1 MADRRLAISLP
12 CQVADSLAV
21 VSIDER
27 YLGQPARDAE
37 GIVNTQVIIVGAGP
51 VGLTLAIDLGRRGV
65 RCILLEQKDAP
76 QFLPKME
83 RCNARTME
91 IYRRLGVAKEIR
103 DAGFPHDVPMDVFI
117 VTSLVEPPLLH
128 LPYPSVAQAQAE
140 IAACADGSMPLEPYQ
155 LISQYTLEPLLKSVA
170 ETLPTVDLRYGH
182 EFISFE
188 QDAAGVCAHIKCGD
202 STIELSA
209 HYLVGCDGG
218 SSNVRRQLGIG
229 LQGEANLLQLR
240 QALYRCDD
248 LFERIPI
255 GKGRHYHVADAHS
268 TFLIVQD
275 STRHFTLHSVV
286 DSDDDMKTMFEQT
299 VAMPVNYEML
309 SCAPWRQNLLLAES
323 YGHKRVFL
331 AGDAVH
337 LVIPTGGLGMNSGV
351 GDAVDLSWKLAA
363 TLKGWGGP
371 ALLASY
377 EIERRQIG
385 ARNVE
390 ASRNASRG
398 RRAWRAAY
406 KPNIR
411 DRTPEGAAI
420 RANLSRIAD
429 VEQRK
434 SNEMIGAELGY
445 RYAESPIIFPEAG
458 DAPETDFMK
467 YVPTSW
473 PGARLPHVWLADGT
487 AMHDRI
493 GDGYTLLCLR
503 GARANTPALAQAF
516 ASFAAPFSVVEID
529 EERPRDV
536 YGYDLLLLRPDL
548 HVVWRGNSLPDDP
561 AKLAA
566 LATGH

>member
-1 MADRRLAISLP
+1 M
-12 CQVADSLAV
+12 
-21 VSIDER
+21 
-27 YLGQPARDAE
+27 
-37 GIVNTQVIIVGAGP
+37 NTQVLIVGAGP
-51 VGLTLAIDLGRRGV
+51 VGLTIAIDLGRRGV
-65 RCILLEQKDAP
+65 RCILLEQKEAP

-91 IYRRLGVAKEIR
+91 IYRRMGIATKIR
-103 DAGFPHDVPMDVFI
+103 DAGFPRDCPMDVFI
-117 VTSLVEPPLLH
+117 VTSLIEPPLLH

-140 IAACADGSMPLEPYQ
+140 IAACNDGTLPLEPYQ

-170 ETLPTVDLRYGH
+170 ESMPNVDVRYGC
-182 EFISFE
+182 EFISCE
-188 QDAAGVCAHIKCGD
+188 QDSGSVRARVKNGDGSTAEIAA
-202 STIELSA
+202 L
-209 HYLVGCDGG
+209 YLVGCDGG
-218 SSNVRRQLGIG
+218 SSAVRRQLGIR

-286 DSDDDMKTMFEQT
+286 DSDADMQTMFEQT
-299 VAMPVNYEML
+299 VAMPVKYEML
-309 SCAPWRQNLLLAES
+309 YVGQWRQNLLLADS
-323 YGHKRVFL
+323 YFQDRIFL

-363 TLKGWGGP
+363 TLQGWGGP
-371 ALLASY
+371 GLLASY
-377 EIERRQIG
+377 ETERRQIG
-385 ARNVE
+385 ARNVD
-390 ASRNASRG
+390 ASRHASRG

-406 KPNIR
+406 RPNIR
-411 DRTPEGAAI
+411 DDTPEGAET
-420 RANLSRIAD
+420 RANLTRIAD

-445 RYAESPIIFPEAG
+445 RYRNSPIIWPEPG
-458 DAPETDFMK
+458 DGPEDNFMN
-467 YVPTSW
+467 YVPTTW
-473 PGARLPHVWLADGT
+473 PGARLPHLWLSDGT
-487 AMHDRI
+487 ALHDRI
-493 GDGYTLLCLR
+493 GDGYTLLRL
-503 GARANTPALAQAF
+503 ARTPADVAPLERAF
-516 ASFAAPFSVVEID
+516 SSFGAPLTVFDVD
-529 EERPRDV
+529 EERPRDL

-548 HVVWRGNSLPDDP
+548 HVVWRGNRLPDDA

-566 LATGH
+566 IATGH